1 LNLAV
6 VVSCEHATRFVPPA
20 LRSLFVGADD
30 VLNSHAGWD
39 PGARELAQSIATAFV
54 APLVEA
60 KVSRLVIEAN
70 RTLGHPQLFSRFT
83 RRLPAADKQALIE
96 AYTRPHQHAVRDL
109 VARALDAVP
118 TRPIVHLSVHSFTP
132 IWKGVER
139 DVDVGWLYDAQRPL
153 ELDLAKGLQRSLQSA
168 DASLRVRRNRP
179 YSGGA
184 DGLTTW
190 LRTQF
195 DAQDYVGLELEV
207 SQAFPGSPRWP
218 HLMRRL
224 VQTLTN
230 HLTHP

>member
-1 LNLAV
+1 MNSTV
-6 VVSCEHATRFVPPA
+6 VVSCEHATRYVPPA
-20 LRSLFVGADD
+20 LRALFVDAED

-39 PGARELAQSIATAFV
+39 PGAQELAHVVATAFV

-70 RTLGHPQLFSRFT
+70 RTLGHPHLFSRYT
-83 RRLPAADKQALIE
+83 RRLPATQKAALIE

-109 VARALDAVP
+109 VTQALRIAGP
-118 TRPIVHLSVHSFTP
+118 RPIVHLSVHSFTP
-132 IWKGVER
+132 IWKGVLR

-153 ELDLAKGLQRSLQSA
+153 ETDLAKRLQRSLQRA
-168 DASLRVRRNRP
+168 DATLRVRRNRP

-195 DAQDYVGLELEV
+195 DARDYVGLELEV
-207 SQAFPGSPRWP
+207 SQAFPGTPRWP
-218 HLMRRL
+218 HLMRLL
-224 VQTLTN
+224 VQTLSE
-230 HLTHP
+230 HLTPQ